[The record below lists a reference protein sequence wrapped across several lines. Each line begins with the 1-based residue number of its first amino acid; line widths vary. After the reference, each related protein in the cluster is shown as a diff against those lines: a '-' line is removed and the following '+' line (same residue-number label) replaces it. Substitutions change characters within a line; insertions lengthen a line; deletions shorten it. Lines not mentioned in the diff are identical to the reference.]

1 MLHQG
6 IRKAELI
13 CVEEFPGIVPF
24 NGVGQLQP
32 SQLASLYDQR
42 RPVVD
47 AQFRFAET
55 VDKAFATQDPSML
68 SELSC
73 KVAAPLPWIP
83 AAATRWLQ
91 EQPDPKT
98 GLGRLEFLALEAIPQ
113 RCKSRR
119 DSESRRL
126 RVKS

>member
-24 NGVGQLQP
+24 NGLGQLQP
-32 SQLASLYDQR
+32 SRLASLYDQR

-55 VDKAFATQDPSML
+55 VDKADTPPQFWGDITLWAKINALADREPALVRIDGPTPRLPQW
-68 SELSC
+68 EG
-73 KVAAPLPWIP
+73 VADLKRFRITNLP
-83 AAATRWLQ
+83 
-91 EQPDPKT
+91 
-98 GLGRLEFLALEAIPQ
+98 
-113 RCKSRR
+113 
-119 DSESRRL
+119 
-126 RVKS
+126 